1 MYYRRMEADSYTI
14 DLDGLSRLGSALSD
28 HTRRRLLVALARGPG
43 YPAELAVELDESRQ
57 NVSNHLA
64 CLRGCGLV
72 VATPEG
78 RRMRYEL
85 VDARLATSLRDLVEL
100 TVAVD
105 PQHTHQ
111 PERHA

>member
-1 MYYRRMEADSYTI
+1 METTTGSI
-14 DLDGLSRLGSALSD
+14 DLDGLSRLGAALSD

-72 VATPEG
+72 VASPEG

-85 VDARLATSLRDLVEL
+85 VDTKLAAALRDLVEL

-105 PQHTHQ
+105 PQHAHQ
-111 PERHA
+111 PERRV

>member
-1 MYYRRMEADSYTI
+1 MDANDHDI

-57 NVSNHLA
+57 NISNHLA

-72 VATPEG
+72 VAFPEG

-85 VDARLATSLRDLVEL
+85 VDAGLATALRDLVEL

-105 PQHTHQ
+105 PQHAHR
-111 PERHA
+111 PERSA